1 MDKNIKLDIV
11 IPVYNEGENIT
22 DTLWAIK
29 ENTRTSFRILICYD
43 FDEDNTIPAVKKI
56 EKDFGWPI
64 AFVKNKGAGVH
75 RAVTSGFEASESSAV
90 LVFPADE
97 SYNAH
102 IIDEM
107 YKKFEEG
114 SHVVV
119 ASRFMKGGSM
129 RGGPKIKSLVV
140 RFASFVLRW
149 FVGVPASDASYGLRL
164 FSKKILNEV
173 EIESDQGFTYA
184 IELLMKC
191 HRLGWKISE
200 VPAKWLRR
208 EKGKSRF
215 NFKKWLPFYVKWFI
229 YAFETAYLRKS
240 PKTVKF
246 KKV

>member
-1 MDKNIKLDIV
+1 MDKNIKLDV
-11 IPVYNEGENIT
+11 LIPVYNEGENII
-22 DTLWAIK
+22 DTLRAIK
-29 ENTRTSFRILICYD
+29 VNTKTSFKILICYD
-43 FDEDNTIPAVKKI
+43 FDEDNTIPAVKRI
-56 EKDFGWPI
+56 EKEFESSI
-64 AFVKNKGAGVH
+64 LFVKNKGTGVH

-97 SYNAH
+97 AYNAS

-129 RGGPKIKSLVV
+129 KGGPKFKSFVV
-140 RFASFVLRW
+140 RFASFVLRR
-149 FVGVPASDASYGLRL
+149 FIGVPASDASYGLRL
-164 FSKKILNEV
+164 FSKKILDTV
-173 EIESDQGFTYA
+173 ELESNQGFTYA

-215 NFKKWLPFYVKWFI
+215 NFKKWLPFYAKWFA
-229 YAFETAYLRKS
+229 YAFETTYLRKS
-240 PKTVKF
+240 PKTVKL
-246 KKV
+246 KKA